1 MVDQVLSTSGSD
13 LNEMADFASNYLDIY
28 ESAVNKKNKSKNKWS
43 GNLEDFEIQ
52 ERLGYSWYGDIFS
65 ITNRRQGNISCMLKT
80 TRIFPSIQ
88 WRLRLELAALAELK
102 HENLIEVK
110 RAFVRYGVLFTVLPL
125 HVNVEDIVNVLKPS
139 NVLSNILPV
148 TLSTTMR
155 MPVLGT
161 LIRQLYRAVTYLHG
175 NELVHLD
182 LKPANLVLTENGV
195 LKLCDL
201 AVSQQLA
208 SFELHDLHRLAEPKR
223 FVAPE
228 VAAYENFDCRADTW
242 CFALCCIQLAFG
254 LQPFETVDIELNGTI
269 MPLVFATNEKEVP
282 LETIY
287 RHGQLLERSMPPAM
301 LSFVRACLIGRAD
314 RRPTLNEL
322 RRHEFIRGCMVVPEL
337 LVEELMTDSLRHQ
350 YQKQRAIAVK
360 QQTQQLVNSMP
371 HTSWIEELVS
381 SRLRPSAHTA
391 VIHII
396 GFEPQSSHRR
406 ELKFPVSLKLKN
418 RLLDE
423 VLRHRLFDWLD
434 DQTFSLHNFYQ
445 LATKVLCLFSD
456 YKQRKDERFFR
467 TTLAM
472 HPDPKCPDV
481 EVDRR
486 LNKIRG
492 HEYVYLVYIVDAQWA
507 GEAAEWLKSTEHFLI
522 KAGYCKAEG
531 LMEHV
536 YHTLLQSFKKAKPS
550 SLAF

>member
-1 MVDQVLSTSGSD
+1 MVDQALSNSDAD
-13 LNEMADFASNYLDIY
+13 LNEITDFVSNNLAIY
-28 ESAVNKKNKSKNKWS
+28 EAALNKKSKSKNKWS

-65 ITNRRQGNISCMLKT
+65 ITNRRQGNITCMLKA

-88 WRLRLELAALAELK
+88 WHLRLELAALAELK

-110 RAFVRYGVLFTVLPL
+110 RAFVRYGILFTVVPL

-148 TLSTTMR
+148 SLATTMR
-155 MPVLGT
+155 MPVLGS
-161 LIRQLYRAVTYLHG
+161 LIRQLYRAVTYLHN

-201 AVSQQLA
+201 AVSQQLS
-208 SFELHDLHRLAEPKR
+208 SFELHDFHRLAEPKR

-228 VAAYENFDCRADTW
+228 VAAYEDFDCRADTW

-254 LQPFETVDIELNGTI
+254 LQPFETADIELNGTI
-269 MPLVFATNEKEVP
+269 MPLAFATNEKEVP

-287 RHGQLLERSMPPAM
+287 RHGQLLGRSMPPAM

-314 RRPTLNEL
+314 RRPTLKEL
-322 RRHEFIRGCMVVPEL
+322 RRHEFIRGCMVAPEL
-337 LVEELMTDSLRHQ
+337 LVEELMTNSLCYQ
-350 YQKQRAIAVK
+350 YQKQRAVTAK
-360 QQTQQLVNSMP
+360 QQAQKLLNSMP
-371 HTSWIEELVS
+371 QTSWIEELLKS
-381 SRLRPSAHTA
+381 HLRPCDHTT

-406 ELKFPVSLKLKN
+406 ELKLPVSLKLKN

-423 VLRHRLFDWLD
+423 LLRHRLFEWLD
-434 DQTFSLHNFYQ
+434 ERAFSLHNFYQ
-445 LATKVLCLFSD
+445 LAAKVLRLFSD
-456 YKQRKDERFFR
+456 YKQHKDERFFR

-486 LNKIRG
+486 LNEIRG

-507 GEAAEWLKSTEHFLI
+507 GEAADWLKSSEHFLI

-531 LMEHV
+531 LMEHA
-536 YHTLLQSFKKAKPS
+536 YHTLLQIYKKAKPI
-550 SLAF
+550 SLPF